1 MADGDGK
8 AGDAPRG
15 AVGSTSWYIALTT
28 ILDRIASMHPGRAG
42 DDARAIAAQINKI
55 LAAVEG
61 LNTFGQDHLEG
72 EAAKAS
78 EAAAKK
84 IFGDITSATSEVAPS
99 VGALTSAQNVL
110 EVSQSQ
116 AQTIRNMQATLASP
130 SNTNAYLVMTEAAK
144 LMTDTYNHPMS
155 AAASQV
161 PSSPTSDLNPGGG
174 GGGVGGTGGG
184 GTSGGGGGGGGTRMT
199 SGNASD
205 MGEYGGKTDPAGK
218 PAGADNPAGPGGG
231 PSNPTGGT
239 SSNDSSG
246 PSNGARNASA
256 DEPGGL
262 DRGGRGM
269 PDDQSNHTN
278 TAGMMP
284 GGMPAGGSSGSP
296 SGGRGGGGIGGVG
309 GAGGVSE
316 LSRRLSASVPS
327 STTPAGQAPVSAG
340 GPTSRNGMSPG
351 GAPHGAGRGRAGED
365 SRHKSAHYLHTRD
378 NGEEIVGSLPLVGPP
393 VIGDWAPAGPS
404 HDESAKEAGAEEPAN
419 PDKPL
424 NLG

>member
-1 MADGDGK
+1 MSLAAIIARIESMSPEQATIDAK
-8 AGDAPRG
+8 ALRDAINK
-15 AVGSTSWYIALTT
+15 AYQ
-28 ILDRIASMHPGRAG
+28 
-42 DDARAIAAQINKI
+42 AAQ
-55 LAAVEG
+55 L
-61 LNTFGQDHLEG
+61 LYTFGRDDLKGEG
-72 EAAKAS
+72 ATSS
-78 EAAAKK
+78 EGAAKK
-84 IFGDITSATSEVAPS
+84 LFTDITNAASHLAPGVAALGGAQSAM
-99 VGALTSAQNVL
+99 SA
-110 EVSQSQ
+110 SK
-116 AQTIRNMQATLASP
+116 AQLPAIRAMQADTSNPFVSVFDNMRLAANRMS
-130 SNTNAYLVMTEAAK
+130 E
-144 LMTDTYNHPMS
+144 TYNPAMGLAAS
-155 AAASQV
+155 AAPKA
-161 PSSPTSDLNPGGG
+161 PPTSNVNTPGEIGGVGGG
-174 GGGVGGTGGG
+174 GGNSGG
-184 GTSGGGGGGGGTRMT
+184 GGGGGGGGTRVT

-218 PAGADNPAGPGGG
+218 PTGADNPSGPGSG
-231 PSNPTGGT
+231 PSSPTGGA
-239 SSNDSSG
+239 SSNDNSG
-246 PSNGARNASA
+246 PSNGARNAAA

-262 DRGGRGM
+262 DRGGRGT
-269 PDDQSNHTN
+269 PDDESNHTN

-296 SGGRGGGGIGGVG
+296 SGGRGGGGIGGAG

-393 VIGDWAPAGPS
+393 VIGDWAPAGSSP
-404 HDESAKEAGAEEPAN
+404 DESAKEAAAEEPAN